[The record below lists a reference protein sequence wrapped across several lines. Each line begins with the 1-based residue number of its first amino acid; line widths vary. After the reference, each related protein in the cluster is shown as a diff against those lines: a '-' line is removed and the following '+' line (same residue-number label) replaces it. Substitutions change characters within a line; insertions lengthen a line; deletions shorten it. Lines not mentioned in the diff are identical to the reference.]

1 MNRERD
7 RCQRMDPIFLKSVE
21 EAASHGSFAERFAEM
36 EAQGIPVPQILYL
49 FAFKPRVSE
58 HLSRFTQELMRGPSP
73 LSPGQREL
81 IAAFT
86 SKLNQC
92 PF

>member
-1 MNRERD
+1 MHPMFLHEVEHREP
-7 RCQRMDPIFLKSVE
+7 QGAYAGPIGQMR
-21 EAASHGSFAERFAEM
+21 AAGV
-36 EAQGIPVPQILYL
+36 PVPQIMHL
-49 FAFKPRVSE
+49 FAYKPDRTD
-58 HLSRFTQELMRGPSP
+58 HLSRFTQGVMRGPSP

-86 SKLNQC
+86 SRRNDC

>member
-1 MNRERD
+1 ME
-7 RCQRMDPIFLKSVE
+7 PIYLRQVE
-21 EAASHGSFAERFAEM
+21 EAAKAGPAGEQFAAM

-49 FAFKPRVSE
+49 FAYKPRLTE

-73 LSPGQREL
+73 LTPGQREL

-86 SKLNQC
+86 SSRNQC

>member
-1 MNRERD
+1 ME
-7 RCQRMDPIFLKSVE
+7 PLFLKSVQGLA
-21 EAASHGSFAERFAEM
+21 EASPLQETLAAMREG
-36 EAQGIPVPQILYL
+36 GVPIPQILYL
-49 FAFKPRVSE
+49 FGFKPQMTG

-86 SKLNQC
+86 SARNRC
-92 PF
+92 VF

>member
-1 MNRERD
+1 MN
-7 RCQRMDPIFLKSVE
+7 PIFLDDVE
-21 EAASHGSFAERFAEM
+21 RTAKAGPAGEQLAAM

-49 FAFKPRVSE
+49 FAYKPGMTE

-73 LSPGQREL
+73 LLPGQREL

-86 SKLNQC
+86 SRRNQC

>member
-1 MNRERD
+1 ME
-7 RCQRMDPIFLKSVE
+7 PIYLRQVE
-21 EAASHGSFAERFAEM
+21 EAAKAGPAGEQFAAM

-49 FAFKPRVSE
+49 FAYKPRLTE

-73 LSPGQREL
+73 LSAGQREL

-86 SKLNQC
+86 SRRNQC

>member
-1 MNRERD
+1 
-7 RCQRMDPIFLKSVE
+7 MDPIFLDDVE
-21 EAASHGSFAERFAEM
+21 RRAKAGPAAAHFAAM
-36 EAQGIPVPQILYL
+36 EAQGILVPQILYL
-49 FAFKPRVSE
+49 FAYKPGMTE

-73 LSPGQREL
+73 LSPGLREL

-86 SKLNQC
+86 SSRNQC

>member
-1 MNRERD
+1 
-7 RCQRMDPIFLKSVE
+7 MDPIFLDDVE
-21 EAASHGSFAERFAEM
+21 RTAKAGPASAQFAAM

-49 FAFKPRVSE
+49 FAYKPRITE
-58 HLSRFTQELMRGPSP
+58 HLSRFTQELRRGPSL

-86 SKLNQC
+86 SRRNQC
-92 PF
+92 LF

>member
-1 MNRERD
+1 MKE
-7 RCQRMDPIFLKSVE
+7 V
-21 EAASHGSFAERFAEM
+21 EAAAKEGPAGAAFAAM
-36 EAQGIPVPQILYL
+36 EQAGIPVPQILYL
-49 FAFKPRVSE
+49 FAFKPQMTD

-86 SKLNQC
+86 SSRNRCL
-92 PF
+92 F

>member
-1 MNRERD
+1 ME
-7 RCQRMDPIFLKSVE
+7 PIFLTDVE
-21 EAASHGSFAERFAEM
+21 RQAKAGPMGVEFAAMEAA
-36 EAQGIPVPQILYL
+36 GIPVPQILYL
-49 FAFKPRVSE
+49 FAFKPRMTD

-86 SKLNQC
+86 SSRNRCL
-92 PF
+92 F

>member
-1 MNRERD
+1 
-7 RCQRMDPIFLKSVE
+7 MDPIYLKDIE
-21 EAASHGSFAERFAEM
+21 RAAKGGPAGTQFAAM
-36 EAQGIPVPQILYL
+36 EAQGVPVPQILYL
-49 FAFKPRVSE
+49 FAYKPAMTE

-86 SKLNQC
+86 SSRNQC

>member
-1 MNRERD
+1 MN
-7 RCQRMDPIFLKSVE
+7 PLFLKSVE
-21 EAASHGSFAERFAEM
+21 EAAPHSSFAERFAEM

-49 FAFKPRVSE
+49 FAFKPGVTE

-73 LSPGQREL
+73 LSPGKREL

-86 SKLNQC
+86 SSLNQC

>member
-1 MNRERD
+1 VES
-7 RCQRMDPIFLKSVE
+7 IFLKDVE
-21 EAASHGSFAERFAEM
+21 ESARCGPVGPEFAGM

-49 FAFKPRVSE
+49 FAFKPGATE
-58 HLSRFTQELMRGPSP
+58 HLSRFTHEMMRGPSP
-73 LSPGQREL
+73 LAPGMREL

-86 SKLNQC
+86 SNRNRC

>member
-1 MNRERD
+1 
-7 RCQRMDPIFLKSVE
+7 MDPIYLPDVE
-21 EAASHGSFAERFAEM
+21 ATAKAGPAGAQFAGM
-36 EAQGIPVPQILYL
+36 EQEGIPVPQILYL
-49 FAFKPRVSE
+49 FAFKPRMTD
-58 HLSRFTQELMRGPSP
+58 HLSNFTQELMRGPSP

-86 SKLNQC
+86 SSRNQC

>member
-1 MNRERD
+1 
-7 RCQRMDPIFLKSVE
+7 MDPMFLSDVE
-21 EAASHGSFAERFAEM
+21 HHQDPGARGKAIRELKTK
-36 EAQGIPVPQILYL
+36 GIPVPQILHL
-49 FAFKPRVSE
+49 FAFKPHRSD
-58 HLSRFTQELMRGPSP
+58 HLERFIHDVMRGPSP

-86 SKLNQC
+86 SHRNAC

>member
-1 MNRERD
+1 ME
-7 RCQRMDPIFLKSVE
+7 PIYLKDVQAGARSSP
-21 EAASHGSFAERFAEM
+21 AAPQLAAM

-49 FAFKPRVSE
+49 FAYKPRITE

-73 LSPGQREL
+73 LSPGLREL

-86 SKLNQC
+86 SRRNQC

>member
-1 MNRERD
+1 MEP
-7 RCQRMDPIFLKSVE
+7 MFLKSVE
-21 EAASHGSFAERFAEM
+21 GIGEDNPFAERFAEM
-36 EAQGIPVPQILYL
+36 RTEGIPIPQILCL
-49 FAFKPRVSE
+49 FAFKPKMTE

-86 SKLNQC
+86 SSRNQC

>member
-1 MNRERD
+1 MQSMYLPKIENHPAVGSRG
-7 RCQRMDPIFLKSVE
+7 
-21 EAASHGSFAERFAEM
+21 AAFEQMRNA
-36 EAQGIPVPQILYL
+36 GIPIPQIMHL
-49 FAFKPRVSE
+49 FAFKPAWTD
-58 HLSRFTQELMRGPSP
+58 HLSRFTQEVMRGASP

-86 SKLNQC
+86 SKRNRC

>member
-1 MNRERD
+1 
-7 RCQRMDPIFLKSVE
+7 MDPIFLEDV
-21 EAASHGSFAERFAEM
+21 EAAAKAGPAGGQFAAM
-36 EAQGIPVPQILYL
+36 EQGGIPVPQILYL
-49 FAFKPRVSE
+49 FAFKPRMTD

-73 LSPGQREL
+73 LSSGQREL

-86 SKLNQC
+86 SSRNQC

>member
-7 RCQRMDPIFLKSVE
+7 RRQRMDPIFLKSVE
-21 EAASHGSFAERFAEM
+21 EAASHSSFAERFAEM

-49 FAFKPRVSE
+49 FAFKPRMSE